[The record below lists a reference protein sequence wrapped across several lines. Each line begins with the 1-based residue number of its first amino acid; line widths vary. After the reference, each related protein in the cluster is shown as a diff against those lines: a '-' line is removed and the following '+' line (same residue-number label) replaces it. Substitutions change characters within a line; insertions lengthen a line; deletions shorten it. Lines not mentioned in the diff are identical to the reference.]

1 MFYNPVWI
9 VTVIVMALVQ
19 TTWPDFLTL
28 QGVTPDLTL
37 ILVVY
42 FAIADGEERAMFTGA
57 LGGLY
62 QDVASQSVL
71 GQNVFCLV
79 VIGYAA
85 GRLSTRLV
93 TDHPAVKAGLVLLAG
108 LAQGILFTC
117 INYVQHPGTPVI
129 ENILTAVVPA
139 SFYTALITPFVFFG
153 LTRIF
158 GDRSAAQGVT
168 L

>member
-1 MFYNPVWI
+1 MFYNVIWI
-9 VTVIVMALVQ
+9 VTVIVTALVQ

-42 FAIADGEERAMFTGA
+42 FAIAEGEERAMFTGA

-71 GQNVFCLV
+71 GQNVLCLV

-93 TDHPAVKAGLVLLAG
+93 TGHPAVKAGLVLLAG
-108 LAQGILFTC
+108 TAQGMLFNC
-117 INYVQHPGTPVI
+117 INYVQYPGTPVI

-139 SFYTALITPFVFFG
+139 AFFTALITPFVFFG
-153 LTRIF
+153 LSRIF
-158 GDRSAAQGVT
+158 GDRSIAQGAA